1 MARNK
6 LHEAVLHAA
15 ELSKRFPVT
24 VHVAEVRIVGTPR
37 VIGYALFVSCVPAA
51 SEDYL
56 HKYTDLGSFRDGLK
70 DG

>member
-24 VHVAEVRIVGTPR
+24 VHVAEVRVAGTPR
-37 VIGYALFVSCVPAA
+37 VVGYALFVSQVPSI

-56 HKYTDLGSFRDGLK
+56 HKYTEMGSFRDGMK
-70 DG
+70 DS